1 MLKRQPY
8 TSIWKELSGE
18 KHMILLSGP
27 RQSGKT
33 TLGKMIASGFK
44 NSLYFNWDAPH
55 NKSQLIDNP
64 YFFEAV
70 PRRDSSLPI
79 ILLDEI
85 HKFRRWKN
93 YLKGVYDT
101 FHESYMFLVMGSGRM
116 DIYQRGGDSLA
127 GRYLQFRLWPLT
139 LAELGDS
146 RMSFR
151 EFRSDPLGISAEKT
165 KKLEATWRRLEQFS
179 GFPEPYLA
187 SKPATFRRW
196 SNSYASRLIRE
207 DVRDLTGVRS
217 VDDIEI
223 LYSLIPSKIG
233 SPLSINSLSRDLGV
247 AYNTVKSWLG
257 VLERFYLLFSI
268 STWTSK
274 IARAIR
280 KERKTYLLNY
290 AVIRNPASRFEN
302 MVAMELL
309 RAVSNWNDIG
319 HGSFS
324 LHFIRNKEKREV
336 DFLIADGRRPVLLV
350 ETKISG
356 TQASPDLIKFQQR
369 LGVPAVQLTNEGE
382 DFRILRNEGE
392 RILIAPAWQWLARL
406 P

>member
-8 TSIWKELSGE
+8 VSIWEQLSGE

-33 TLGKMIASGFK
+33 TLGKMIARGFT

-55 NKSQLIDNP
+55 NKAQLVDNP
-64 YFFEAV
+64 YFFEEI
-70 PRRDSSLPI
+70 PRRDNSLPL

-85 HKFRRWKN
+85 HKYKRWKN
-93 YLKGVYDT
+93 YLKGIYDT
-101 FHESYMFLVMGSGRM
+101 FHESYLFLVMGSGRM

-127 GRYLQFRLWPLT
+127 GRYFQFRLWPLT
-139 LAELGDS
+139 LAELAD
-146 RMSFR
+146 RRLSFSQ
-151 EFRSDPLGISAEKT
+151 FRKNPLSVATEKT
-165 KKLEATWRRLEQFS
+165 KKLKTLWRRLEKFS

-187 SKPATFRRW
+187 AKPTTFRRW
-196 SNSYASRLIRE
+196 SNAYASRLIRE

-223 LYSLIPSKIG
+223 LYSLLPSKIG

-257 VLERFYLLFSI
+257 VLQRFYMLFSI
-268 STWTSK
+268 PTWTPR
-274 IARAIR
+274 IVRAIR
-280 KERKTYLLNY
+280 KETKVYLLNY
-290 AVIRNPASRFEN
+290 ALIDDPAPRFEN

-309 RAVSNWNDIG
+309 RAVSNWNDLG
-319 HGSFS
+319 YGSFS

-336 DFLIADGRRPVLLV
+336 DFLIADGRTPLLLV
-350 ETKISG
+350 EAKLSETR
-356 TQASPDLIKFQQR
+356 ASADLIKFQQH
-369 LGVPAVQLTNEGE
+369 LGVPAVQLINEGE
-382 DFRILRNEGE
+382 EFRILKNNGQK
-392 RILIAPAWQWLARL
+392 ILIAPAWQWLAQL